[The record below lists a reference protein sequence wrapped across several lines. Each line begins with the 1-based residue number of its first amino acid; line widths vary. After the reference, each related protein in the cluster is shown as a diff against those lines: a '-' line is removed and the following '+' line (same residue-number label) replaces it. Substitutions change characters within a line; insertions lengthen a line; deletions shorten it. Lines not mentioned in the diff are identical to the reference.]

1 MARYAKMK
9 DHLTLLKALSL
20 VKLKKVNFLCVMVGT
35 QINRNNLELI
45 HNIKNYKLTKNIK
58 LLGRRDD
65 IVEIM
70 SGIDIY
76 VQSSKYGEGFPNVV
90 AEAMACKT
98 PCVVTNSGDA
108 PFIVG
113 RTGWIVPTNNPKK
126 LASSIL
132 NAISEK
138 KSNKWLNK
146 RVESRIRI
154 KKNFHINKMIVKYR
168 KLWSSVNI

>member
-9 DHLTLLKALSL
+9 DQLTLLKALSL

-138 KSNKWLNK
+138 KSNI
-146 RVESRIRI
+146 SRIDKRTI
-154 KKNFHINKMIVKYR
+154 A
-168 KLWSSVNI
+168 